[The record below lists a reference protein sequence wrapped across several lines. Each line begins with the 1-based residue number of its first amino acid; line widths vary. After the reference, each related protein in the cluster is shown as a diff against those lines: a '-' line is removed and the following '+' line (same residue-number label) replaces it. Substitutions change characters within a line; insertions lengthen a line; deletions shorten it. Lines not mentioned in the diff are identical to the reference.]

1 MRRQLVLV
9 SLGFRRLFR
18 LSATPSTPQRA
29 SAFVN
34 CFSHELTWGSN
45 PDVGIDLTQTAGFSA
60 LFAPYSRHQEASE
73 VIGLRDRPSHPYV
86 CRSKLASNTT
96 DPECEEAHFSCSISI
111 ATQTQT
117 LFFSVVVSLASGC
130 SMVYDQGGILPVE
143 INPQI
148 ESSLA
153 RRWRAE

>member
-1 MRRQLVLV
+1 L
-9 SLGFRRLFR
+9 
-18 LSATPSTPQRA
+18 
-29 SAFVN
+29 
-34 CFSHELTWGSN
+34 
-45 PDVGIDLTQTAGFSA
+45 
-60 LFAPYSRHQEASE
+60 
-73 VIGLRDRPSHPYV
+73 IGLRDRPSHSYV

-96 DPECEEAHFSCSISI
+96 DPECEEAHFSRSISI

-117 LFFSVVVSLASGC
+117 LFFPFAVSLASGC

-153 RRWRAE
+153 RRWRAELLVHLEKFNSSLPLRTWLWIHHESGATWLYHGHSVWFEWQFPQA